1 MAVINKDIAYMALPL
16 SIRRG
21 NPFPIDEYSVWYDM
35 EELTTYAQSSPVAYV
50 GQVVTLVNEEEN
62 TVEAYMIQNAAGN
75 LMKLASTT
83 ASGDLTEDVL
93 ELQGKVSA
101 LETSVGTKEEE
112 SSITASNLWA
122 AIEEIKAAYEAAD
135 SSINGKFNDYY
146 NKTEADSK
154 IDQKI
159 ATAISSTYKPAGS
172 IMFSFLPALGADQ
185 EGKVYNIIDAF
196 TTTEDFVEGADNK
209 YPAGTNVV
217 CIDTDD
223 AGTYKWDVLAGFV
236 DLSGYETTSSV
247 DTKLANKVDKV
258 EGSSLVQDTLIAKL
272 QGLAEIKGVSDELE
286 IDPDDK
292 ILGVKAIAQ
301 EKITGLPAALAEKI
315 KSITVGTTPLQV
327 SNGAVTIPIATAEAL
342 GVVKSTTSENGVS
355 ITGDGTMIVNN
366 INIEKI
372 TQIPGTELILNGGD
386 ATVSE

>member
-1 MAVINKDIAYMALPL
+1 
-16 SIRRG
+16 
-21 NPFPIDEYSVWYDM
+21 
-35 EELTTYAQSSPVAYV
+35 
-50 GQVVTLVNEEEN
+50 
-62 TVEAYMIQNAAGN
+62 
-75 LMKLASTT
+75 
-83 ASGDLTEDVL
+83 
-93 ELQGKVSA
+93 
-101 LETSVGTKEEE
+101 
-112 SSITASNLWA
+112 
-122 AIEEIKAAYEAAD
+122 
-135 SSINGKFNDYY
+135 
-146 NKTEADSK
+146 
-154 IDQKI
+154 
-159 ATAISSTYKPAGS
+159 
-172 IMFSFLPALGADQ
+172 MFSFLPALGADQ

-327 SNGAVTIPIATAEAL
+327 SNGAVTIPIATAEVL

-372 TQIPGTELILNGGD
+372 TQTPDTELILNGGD
-386 ATVSE
+386 ATVSK